1 METAIILA
9 SFGVIDEKIRE
20 KTTDALFNEI
30 VKEFPQNE
38 VVQAYTSKFIIK
50 KLGGKFLSVE
60 DQINKLVGKKLIIMP
75 THLINGEEFKKKI
88 KIFESEEIR
97 VINPIFAEEDEIFNY
112 ERLLKIIL
120 KKYPIVDENLILVGH
135 GSKSEHNEFY
145 EKFQEFVDENY
156 KNIHV
161 GVLEENDVP
170 SYENVLE
177 RLKKLEK
184 RKIFLAP
191 LLFNGGSH
199 VELDI
204 KEKWRKKLENENYEV
219 GVYVDG
225 LGTFEEFRRIYIEK
239 IGRILYDLPKNS

>member
-20 KTTDALFNEI
+20 KTTDALFEEI
-30 VKEFPQNE
+30 VKEFPENE
-38 VVQAYTSKFIIK
+38 VVQAYT
-50 KLGGKFLSVE
+50 GKFLSVE
-60 DQINKLVGKKLIIMP
+60 EQINKLVGKKLMIMP

-135 GSKSEHNEFY
+135 GSKNEHNEFY